1 MNAAFSIGVNII
13 HYKPNPSN
21 VNSKKSLC
29 RKKFHPACFSCFFA
43 KIAYN
48 SWLRKQFTNMQENK
62 LNNTLSGLGGR
73 FFGLHTKAGEAI
85 NAQVVNVTPQFVTVY
100 DRNNERTRKVAK
112 SSISAIVTQGQTI
125 R

>member
-1 MNAAFSIGVNII
+1 
-13 HYKPNPSN
+13 
-21 VNSKKSLC
+21 
-29 RKKFHPACFSCFFA
+29 
-43 KIAYN
+43 
-48 SWLRKQFTNMQENK
+48 MQTNK

-85 NAQVVNVTPQFVTVY
+85 NAQVVSVTPQFVTVY
-100 DRNNERTRKVAK
+100 DRNNQRNRKVAK